1 MLPLARRTL
10 LLSLAPMLVVGASLR
25 AQVTVPKRVPVP
37 AAAPTRAPATLSGV
51 VKDLAGLPIANARV
65 QVADLR
71 RSINTRD
78 DGSFALRALPSGD
91 TLQVIVAR
99 IGYRPLHLELTLVPG
114 DNQLEMALEPIAQ
127 QLDAVRTSTEQTG
140 VFGVVGDTAYEIVQD
155 ARVRLTAGG
164 DGERLTNPLGQ
175 FAFETVQAG
184 ANFLEVRKA
193 GFKPRLISFMQ
204 PAKGGTKLAIW
215 MTPLGPH
222 DAEGRSEF
230 ENRTVTALYDFRARA
245 RYKNSGAAIVTRDM
259 LAKYGIGRRL
269 SETLDGMPGSLTKGI
284 QSRDVGRVIQDEIEV
299 QGFTLQDFNADDV
312 ELVELYPA
320 GTDLA
325 SSIRSGSSMRRTTS
339 MTSMSGS
346 GTRSATA
353 GSVARVWLRR

>member
-1 MLPLARRTL
+1 MPSPAHRILLFAVTQMVAFSAPL
-10 LLSLAPMLVVGASLR
+10 S
-25 AQVTVPKRVPVP
+25 AQVTVPRRVPVP
-37 AAAPTRAPATLSGV
+37 VAAPRQEPATLTGV
-51 VKDLAGLPIANARV
+51 VRDVAGLPIANARV

-78 DGSFALRALPSGD
+78 DGTFALRALPSGD

-99 IGYRPLHLELTLVPG
+99 IGYRPLHLEVTLVPG
-114 DNQLEMALEPIAQ
+114 DNRLEVALEPIAQ

-164 DGERLTNPLGQ
+164 DAERLTNALGQ
-175 FAFETVQAG
+175 FAFETVQPG
-184 ANFLEVRKA
+184 ANYLEVRKA

-215 MTPLGPH
+215 MTPLGPR
-222 DAEGRSEF
+222 DAEGKSEF

-245 RYKNSGAAIVTRDM
+245 RYKNSGAAIITRDM

-269 SETLDGMPGSLTKGI
+269 SEALDGMPGSLTRGI

-312 ELVELYPA
+312 EMVELYPA

-325 SSIRSGSSMRRTTS
+325 SAIRTGSSMRRTTS

-346 GTRSATA
+346 GARSATA

>member
-10 LLSLAPMLVVGASLR
+10 LLVVAPLIAVGASLH
-25 AQVTVPKRVPVP
+25 AQVTVPKRVPLP
-37 AAAPTRAPATLSGV
+37 AAATKQEPATLTGV

-91 TLQVIVAR
+91 TLQLIVAR
-99 IGYRPLHLELTLVPG
+99 IGYRPLHIELTLVPG
-114 DNQLEMALEPIAQ
+114 DNALEVALEPIAQ

-140 VFGVVGDTAYEIVQD
+140 VFGVVGDTAYEVVQE

-164 DGERLTNPLGQ
+164 DAERLTNPLGQ
-175 FAFETVQAG
+175 FAFETVPAG
-184 ANFLEVRKA
+184 ANFLEIRKA

-215 MTPLGPH
+215 MTPLGPR
-222 DAEGRSEF
+222 DAAGKSEF

-245 RYKNSGAAIVTRDM
+245 RYKNSGAALITRDM
-259 LAKYGIGRRL
+259 LARYGIGRRL
-269 SETLDGMPGSLTKGI
+269 SEAIDGMPGSLTRNI
-284 QSRDVGRVIQDEIEV
+284 QSRDIGRVIQDEIEV
-299 QGFTLQDFNADDV
+299 QGFTLEDFNADDV
-312 ELVELYPA
+312 EMVELYPA

-325 SSIRSGSSMRRTTS
+325 SAIRTGSSMRRTTS

-346 GTRSATA
+346 GARSATA